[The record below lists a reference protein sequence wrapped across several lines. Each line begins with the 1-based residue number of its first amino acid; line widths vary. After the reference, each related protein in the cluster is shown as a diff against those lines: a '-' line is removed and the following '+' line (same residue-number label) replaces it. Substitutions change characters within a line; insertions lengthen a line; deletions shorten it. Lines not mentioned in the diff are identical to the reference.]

1 MLTQRE
7 MFKVSFLQQCAQLG
21 LTMDETE
28 EMAKEAIARLS
39 DTEKT
44 AFGFGLGSIMSGGGS
59 LLRGAGS
66 LLATG
71 AGLAGLGAVGAG
83 AGVGYVLGRGK
94 GISDEDV
101 KEEKSRELVEA
112 YQRAAERARS
122 KSNIRRR
129 KRMKPNIIRSLV

>member
-44 AFGFGLGSIMSGGGS
+44 AFGFGSIMSGGGS